1 MKSMMKILLRYVLS
15 AAGVALILL
24 VINFIVLVTWTIQ
37 NSNIVPTDYAIS
49 DLAKGLRKSEVGY
62 TLSEEAN
69 ETIKKHFQ
77 WAMLLDQEGNV
88 IWEENLPPDLPLKY
102 SLSDVA
108 SFTRWY
114 LNDYPVYV
122 WKHPEGLF
130 VLGKDKGSTWKY
142 DMEIPQKLMDN
153 ILALLPAILIL
164 NGALAVVLALLLGLR
179 LFRALKPLA
188 KGIEDMAEKRPVE
201 FPTHGLLGD
210 LAASINKT
218 SQELIQQEAALNK
231 RDNARTAWVAGV
243 SHDIRTPLSIM
254 MGYASQLEEDPDLPQ
269 SKREKAA
276 IIRRQSERI
285 KTLVNDLNLA
295 SKLEYSMQP
304 LRLTSVAVAPLLR
317 DVIVDFLN
325 SGLSDSYTIQLN
337 INEKAQNTYVLGDE
351 ELLRRAV
358 ANLISNSIKHN
369 PKGCT
374 ITVQLE
380 KTLNNSILT
389 VSDNGKGFPPD
400 ILKNLNN
407 PLDSSETQSSGQQ
420 SGEHKSSTHQSGEHK
435 SNAHQSGE
443 HQSSEHQSSEHQS
456 HGLGLTIVRQIIKSH
471 GGITEFQNLPE
482 GGCKVLLQMPVHS

>member
-1 MKSMMKILLRYVLS
+1 M
-15 AAGVALILL
+15 
-24 VINFIVLVTWTIQ
+24 
-37 NSNIVPTDYAIS
+37 
-49 DLAKGLRKSEVGY
+49 
-62 TLSEEAN
+62 
-69 ETIKKHFQ
+69 
-77 WAMLLDQEGNV
+77 
-88 IWEENLPPDLPLKY
+88 
-102 SLSDVA
+102 
-108 SFTRWY
+108 
-114 LNDYPVYV
+114 
-122 WKHPEGLF
+122 
-130 VLGKDKGSTWKY
+130 
-142 DMEIPQKLMDN
+142 
-153 ILALLPAILIL
+153 
-164 NGALAVVLALLLGLR
+164 
-179 LFRALKPLA
+179 
-188 KGIEDMAEKRPVE
+188 
-201 FPTHGLLGD
+201 
-210 LAASINKT
+210 
-218 SQELIQQEAALNK
+218 
-231 RDNARTAWVAGV
+231 
-243 SHDIRTPLSIM
+243 
-254 MGYASQLEEDPDLPQ
+254 
-269 SKREKAA
+269 
-276 IIRRQSERI
+276 
-285 KTLVNDLNLA
+285 NLA